1 MWGRSYFFGLLGAV
15 VILLTASFSLSITL
29 RHPRA
34 RIMWKYPIS
43 LDCWQPGDSCHF
55 IYCSLRPFNHAPTP
69 QGTDDVGAPY
79 FWSCWQPRRRCYFI
93 YCSLRP
99 LNHAPTPQGTTVQE
113 KVGNDEQR
121 TFIIAYFSL
130 YSVP

>member
-79 FWSCWQPRRRCYFI
+79 FLELLATKAPLLFYLLLPSASQSRSDTLGH
-93 YCSLRP
+93 YCTRKSR
-99 LNHAPTPQGTTVQE
+99 
-113 KVGNDEQR
+113 QR
-121 TFIIAYFSL
+121 
-130 YSVP
+130 

>member
-55 IYCSLRPFNHAPTP
+55 IYCSLRP
-69 QGTDDVGAPY
+69 
-79 FWSCWQPRRRCYFI
+79 
-93 YCSLRP
+93 